1 MATPSSGV
9 QVSCR
14 FRTCT
19 DVDAQAGAVACV
31 EFPDPYTVL
40 LSQAKGHH
48 TTRHSSFARVFS
60 GESTQDQVYEHVG
73 APVVDEL
80 LQGYNY
86 TILAYGQTGSG
97 KTHTILGSKADP
109 GILPRLVERMFDAT
123 AVLARDEAIVVST
136 SCFEVYQERIGDLL
150 TPSNVSLRVREDNDK
165 GIWVEGATD
174 MVVRT
179 TAAAMK
185 AIHRGISNRSTGSHL
200 MNAASSRSHCIFV
213 LTITRPTASGLKQ
226 TGKLFVV
233 DLAGSEVVRKT
244 AATGKRLDEAKY
256 INKSLTALGLVIN
269 ALTDGK
275 SKHIPYRDSK
285 LTRLLQNS
293 LGGNAKTHLVLTCSS
308 SSDNLEET
316 LSTIRFGSRAQ
327 HIQNAPHVNAE
338 KSTSDYKQLVA
349 DMERKVEALS
359 KYIAQLTTSPAT
371 PTICDRCQQCLH
383 LTHQEMSIAPI
394 PPLMTQDDDAPSAC
408 AKCHSTSARLI
419 LCDGNCGLYWH
430 RACVVGHDDED
441 NDAINHLEFYCPSCQ
456 LGLVT
461 GDHSS
466 VQVEITRLK
475 QSLHLM
481 KQERDDA
488 AQRATV
494 DKHLFDFADQ
504 KKSDIHRQLES
515 TIASQDQRIQGLLQ
529 QQELWQRQVQDANQR
544 CQATQ
549 HELAAVQRSNQLAT
563 DQNQA
568 ELDIVRRALE
578 SYERDHQQLQGQVH
592 DLQKRLAASDA
603 RSQEHLDQLEECRA
617 ILARKDE
624 DPSRLH
630 RGVSHSQSFPM
641 LVKPALSPP
650 KLPLRPVT
658 VFGCSSSIDD
668 PRLQLQSRG
677 NIQQWWSGPQ
687 DVSVVATPVCTKVPH
702 DEQLV
707 HHNNLAEDVVPSGDT
722 KTPFKARLV
731 GLLASLQ
738 EETDAFKDL
747 GDKINQEHTR
757 QKTRQKTRRTRRL
770 LPDLQTSDEF
780 SDSVTG
786 PQR

>member
-1 MATPSSGV
+1 M
-9 QVSCR
+9 R
-14 FRTCT
+14 
-19 DVDAQAGAVACV
+19 
-31 EFPDPYTVL
+31 
-40 LSQAKGHH
+40 
-48 TTRHSSFARVFS
+48 
-60 GESTQDQVYEHVG
+60 
-73 APVVDEL
+73 
-80 LQGYNY
+80 
-86 TILAYGQTGSG
+86 
-97 KTHTILGSKADP
+97 
-109 GILPRLVERMFDAT
+109 
-123 AVLARDEAIVVST
+123 IV
-136 SCFEVYQERIGDLL
+136 
-150 TPSNVSLRVREDNDK
+150 
-165 GIWVEGATD
+165 
-174 MVVRT
+174 
-179 TAAAMK
+179 
-185 AIHRGISNRSTGSHL
+185 
-200 MNAASSRSHCIFV
+200 
-213 LTITRPTASGLKQ
+213 
-226 TGKLFVV
+226 GKLFVV

-256 INKSLTALGLVIN
+256 INKVLGNLVVFLMLFLFAWCTKSLTALGLVIN

-285 LTRLLQNS
+285 LTRLLQ
-293 LGGNAKTHLVLTCSS
+293 
-308 SSDNLEET
+308 EET

-359 KYIAQLTTSPAT
+359 QYIAQLTTSPVT
-371 PTICDRCQQCLH
+371 PTICDR
-383 LTHQEMSIAPI
+383 
-394 PPLMTQDDDAPSAC
+394 
-408 AKCHSTSARLI
+408 
-419 LCDGNCGLYWH
+419 
-430 RACVVGHDDED
+430 
-441 NDAINHLEFYCPSCQ
+441 F
-456 LGLVT
+456 
-461 GDHSS
+461 
-466 VQVEITRLK
+466 EITRLK

-504 KKSDIHRQLES
+504 KKSDIHRYAIHSSQVEPSLQHGVVCDNVNLIFLRVVSQLES

-578 SYERDHQQLQGQVH
+578 SYERDHQRLQGQVH

-630 RGVSHSQSFPM
+630 RGVGHSQSFPM

-658 VFGCSSSIDD
+658 VVGCSSSIDD

-687 DVSVVATPVCTKVPH
+687 DVSVMATPVCTKVPH

-707 HHNNLAEDVVPSGDT
+707 HHNNLADDVVPSGDT

-757 QKTRQKTRRTRRL
+757 QKTRQKTRRSRRL

>member
-1 MATPSSGV
+1 M
-9 QVSCR
+9 R
-14 FRTCT
+14 
-19 DVDAQAGAVACV
+19 
-31 EFPDPYTVL
+31 
-40 LSQAKGHH
+40 
-48 TTRHSSFARVFS
+48 
-60 GESTQDQVYEHVG
+60 
-73 APVVDEL
+73 
-80 LQGYNY
+80 
-86 TILAYGQTGSG
+86 
-97 KTHTILGSKADP
+97 
-109 GILPRLVERMFDAT
+109 
-123 AVLARDEAIVVST
+123 IV
-136 SCFEVYQERIGDLL
+136 
-150 TPSNVSLRVREDNDK
+150 
-165 GIWVEGATD
+165 
-174 MVVRT
+174 
-179 TAAAMK
+179 
-185 AIHRGISNRSTGSHL
+185 
-200 MNAASSRSHCIFV
+200 
-213 LTITRPTASGLKQ
+213 
-226 TGKLFVV
+226 GKLFVV

-256 INKSLTALGLVIN
+256 INKVLGNLVVSLMLFLYAWCTKSLTALGLVIN

-285 LTRLLQNS
+285 LTRLLQ
-293 LGGNAKTHLVLTCSS
+293 
-308 SSDNLEET
+308 EET

-394 PPLMTQDDDAPSAC
+394 PPLMTQDDDAPSA
-408 AKCHSTSARLI
+408 
-419 LCDGNCGLYWH
+419 
-430 RACVVGHDDED
+430 
-441 NDAINHLEFYCPSCQ
+441 F
-456 LGLVT
+456 
-461 GDHSS
+461 
-466 VQVEITRLK
+466 EITRLK

-504 KKSDIHRQLES
+504 KKSDIHRYAIHSSQVEPSWQHGAVCDNVNLIFLRVVSQLES